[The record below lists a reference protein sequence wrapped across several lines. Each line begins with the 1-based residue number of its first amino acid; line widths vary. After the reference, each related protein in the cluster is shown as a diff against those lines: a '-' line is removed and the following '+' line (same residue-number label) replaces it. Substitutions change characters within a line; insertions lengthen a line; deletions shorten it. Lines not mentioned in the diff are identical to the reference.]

1 MLKEGT
7 QISHYRLLHRI
18 AGGGMG
24 DVYLAENMH
33 LHTQVA
39 IKLIKPT
46 IISNPDARRLFLRE
60 ARAAAT
66 LDHPYI
72 LPLYDYGEATVEG
85 DIYPYMVMP
94 VRLEGSLKT
103 WLKQYGGA
111 GRLSLETVAE
121 MIDQAAS
128 ALQHAHDRQIIHL
141 DVKPSNFL
149 LRSKTGHLET
159 PDLLLTD
166 FGLAKVMNTE
176 VSISNTSRG
185 TPPYMAPEQ
194 WRGYPVAA
202 TDQYALATMAYEML
216 TGRTPFLGKS
226 LEELMYQHLY
236 TTPEPP
242 STFNPQL
249 SKEVDEV
256 FLHALA
262 KAPEERF
269 ATISAFANALKQALL
284 PEKTEQATILRT
296 TLVISQDEA
305 RNGTSRRLDLPG
317 APHINVDIP
326 AGVQDGQV
334 IRLSLR
340 NRAGD
345 NSSDSAETLVIT
357 ISITPGNETVRQ
369 VSMLLTTRTWLL
381 AAMALFVALAS
392 MGTYLLVG
400 AHATTNGPVKPRST
414 APRSITTPAGTPT
427 TVIASPSPSA
437 AMIAEQKLYS
447 EATSGKPVLNDPLVN
462 NLAGYQWD
470 EIPVITQGGT
480 CAFIDGAYH
489 ATQGLRDVF
498 YRCMAKQTNYANFAY
513 QVEMTIQTGDE
524 GGIVFRFD
532 RALLNFYSFHIST
545 DGAYRLDV
553 DNREGFVRTLSQGTS
568 PAIKIGHNQTNLITV
583 IAQGSHLSLFVNKQ
597 YVTDV
602 IDTTYSRGS
611 IGVMAQDDYSPTNVA
626 FTNAKVWLLPS

>member
-1 MLKEGT
+1 
-7 QISHYRLLHRI
+7 
-18 AGGGMG
+18 MG

-33 LHTQVA
+33 LNTQVA
-39 IKLIKPT
+39 IKFIKPT
-46 IISNPDARRLFLRE
+46 IISNADARRLFLRE
-60 ARAAAT
+60 AKAAAT

-94 VRLEGSLKT
+94 VRLEGSLKM
-103 WLKQYGGA
+103 WLKQHGEA
-111 GRLSLETVAE
+111 PRLPAETVAE
-121 MIDQAAS
+121 MIGQAAS

-149 LRSKTGHLET
+149 LRSKTGQLET

-216 TGRTPFLGKS
+216 TGRTPFLGKN

-242 STFNPQL
+242 SVFNPQL
-249 SKEVDEV
+249 CKEVDEV
-256 FLHALA
+256 FFHALA

-284 PEKTEQATILRT
+284 PTESEQTTILRT
-296 TLVISQDEA
+296 TLVISQHEA
-305 RNGTSRRLDLPG
+305 RNGTSRSLDLPG
-317 APHINVDIP
+317 AQPIKVDIP
-326 AGVQDGQV
+326 AGVHDGQV
-334 IRLSLR
+334 IRLSVR
-340 NRAGD
+340 GKTGD
-345 NSSDSAETLVIT
+345 ASSESVEMVVIT
-357 ISITPGNETVRQ
+357 ISITPGDETVRQ
-369 VSMLLTTRTWLL
+369 ESMLSASRTWLL
-381 AAMALFVALAS
+381 GAMALFVVLAS

-400 AHATTNGPVKPRST
+400 VHAQTGGPIKPRPT
-414 APRSITTPAGTPT
+414 APRSLTTPTGTQT

-437 AMIAEQKLYS
+437 TIIAEQKLYS
-447 EATSGKPVLNDPLVN
+447 EATSGKPVLTDPLVN
-462 NLAGYQWD
+462 NQAGYQWD

-489 ATQGLRDVF
+489 ATQGLRDFF
-498 YRCMAKQTNYANFAY
+498 YRCMAKQTDYANFAY

-532 RALLNFYSFHIST
+532 RALLTFYSFHIST
-545 DGAYRLDV
+545 DGAYRLDI

-602 IDTTYSRGS
+602 IDTTCSRGS
-611 IGVMAQDDYSPTNVA
+611 IGVMAQDDYSATN
-626 FTNAKVWLLPS
+626 